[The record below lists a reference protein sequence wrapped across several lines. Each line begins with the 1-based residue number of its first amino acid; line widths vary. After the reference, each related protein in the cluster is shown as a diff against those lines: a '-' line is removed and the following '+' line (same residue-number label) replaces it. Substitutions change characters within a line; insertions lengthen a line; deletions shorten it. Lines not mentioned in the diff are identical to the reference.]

1 MHSRNDAPH
10 HHNSGDGCGVEGRY
24 VPFPPL
30 VEQDPCLIL
39 SGYVERY
46 ASIMKKKKK

>member
-10 HHNSGDGCGVEGRY
+10 HHNIGDGCGAEARY
-24 VPFPPL
+24 VPPL